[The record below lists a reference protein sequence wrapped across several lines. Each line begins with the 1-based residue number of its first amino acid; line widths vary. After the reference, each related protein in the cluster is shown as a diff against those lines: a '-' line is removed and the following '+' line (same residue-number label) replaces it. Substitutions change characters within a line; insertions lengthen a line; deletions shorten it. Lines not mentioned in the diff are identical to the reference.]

1 MAVIDE
7 ATVGERVAF
16 YRRRRGITQEVLA
29 GLLGRSV
36 EWLAQFERGAKEL
49 DRLSTIVA
57 IASALGIEP
66 VKLLPAAFFA
76 HRQEL
81 HDTVLGTAPDSV
93 PAIKSAM
100 FRYNGTARL
109 LGVPDR
115 APVDR
120 NGLCRRIDEA
130 FGYSQ
135 TERWSALGPLL
146 PDLIADGWH
155 AAHTTTGEDAAR
167 GFGLLSQVHHV
178 TSGMLDR
185 IGEPELSSIAAE
197 RALAAAE
204 RSEND
209 LLVAVAAWRL
219 AVVLRHDGQLQEAT
233 DVPVAAADALRGHL
247 GESPQHASVY
257 GALMLKGAVG
267 AASLHDHTA
276 VRDYLRECNQAAQR
290 IGDRN
295 DYWLAFG
302 PTNVAIHRVWLA
314 TEMGDPTDAL
324 TQAEHVAEAAL
335 PPELAERRV
344 SHLITVGW
352 SHYLRRHDDEA
363 LAALAAA
370 RAAAPEQLMFTRR
383 VHDMVRQMRRRDR
396 RGRRELRELA
406 DFVGVR

>member
-1 MAVIDE
+1 VAVIDE

-233 DVPVAAADALRGHL
+233 DVPMAAADALRGHL

-302 PTNVAIHRVWLA
+302 PHQRRHPPGVAGHRD
-314 TEMGDPTDAL
+314 GGS
-324 TQAEHVAEAAL
+324 EHVAEAAL
-335 PPELAERRV
+335 PPELAERRA

>member
-1 MAVIDE
+1 
-7 ATVGERVAF
+7 VAF

-57 IASALGIEP
+57 IAHTLGIEP
-66 VKLLPAAFFA
+66 VKLLPAAFFT
-76 HRQEL
+76 HRREL
-81 HDTVLGTAPDSV
+81 HHTVLGTAPDSV

-115 APVDR
+115 APVDQ
-120 NGLCRRIDEA
+120 NGLRRRIEEA
-130 FGYSQ
+130 FGHSQ

-155 AAHTTTGEDAAR
+155 AAYTTAGEDAAR

-204 RSEND
+204 RSESD

-219 AVVLRHDGQLQEAT
+219 AVVLRRDGQLQEAT
-233 DVPVAAADALRGHL
+233 EVPVAVADALRGRL
-247 GESPQHASVY
+247 GESPQHASVH

-267 AASLHDHTA
+267 AATLHDHTA
-276 VRDYLRECNQAAQR
+276 VRDYLGECDRAAQR
-290 IGDRN
+290 TGDRN
-295 DYWLAFG
+295 DHWLAFG

-314 TEMGDPTDAL
+314 TEMATRPTRSPKPS
-324 TQAEHVAEAAL
+324 T
-335 PPELAERRV
+335 
-344 SHLITVGW
+344 ST
-352 SHYLRRHDDEA
+352 RRHCPPSWPS
-363 LAALAAA
+363 
-370 RAAAPEQLMFTRR
+370 AAPRT
-383 VHDMVRQMRRRDR
+383 
-396 RGRRELRELA
+396 
-406 DFVGVR
+406 

>member
-1 MAVIDE
+1 MIDE

-36 EWLAQFERGAKEL
+36 EWLAQFERGAREL

-57 IASALGIEP
+57 IAHALGIEP
-66 VKLLPAAFFA
+66 VKLLPAAFFT
-76 HRQEL
+76 HRREL
-81 HDTVLGTAPDSV
+81 HDSVLGTAPDFV

-115 APVDR
+115 APVDQ
-120 NGLCRRIDEA
+120 NGLRRRIEEA
-130 FGYSQ
+130 FGHSQ

-155 AAHTTTGEDAAR
+155 AAYTTAGEDAAR

-204 RSEND
+204 RSESD

-233 DVPVAAADALRGHL
+233 DVPMAAADALRGHL

-314 TEMGDPTDAL
+314 TEMATRPTRSPKPS
-324 TQAEHVAEAAL
+324 TSTRWHCH
-335 PPELAERRV
+335 PSWP
-344 SHLITVGW
+344 S
-352 SHYLRRHDDEA
+352 
-363 LAALAAA
+363 
-370 RAAAPEQLMFTRR
+370 AAPRT
-383 VHDMVRQMRRRDR
+383 
-396 RGRRELRELA
+396 
-406 DFVGVR
+406 

>member
-1 MAVIDE
+1 MLDE

-16 YRRRRGITQEVLA
+16 YRRRRGMTQEVLA

-36 EWLAQFERGAKEL
+36 EWLAQFERGAREL

-57 IASALGIEP
+57 IAHALGIEP
-66 VKLLPAAFFA
+66 GRLLPAAFFT
-76 HRQEL
+76 HRREL

-93 PAIKSAM
+93 PMIKSAM

-115 APVDR
+115 APVDQ
-120 NGLCRRIDEA
+120 NGLRRRIEEA
-130 FGYSQ
+130 FGHSQ

-155 AAHTTTGEDAAR
+155 AAYTTAGEDAAR

-185 IGEPELSSIAAE
+185 IGEPELSSVAAE

-247 GESPQHASVY
+247 AESPQHASVY
-257 GALMLKGAVG
+257 GALMLKAAVG
-267 AASLHDHTA
+267 AATLHDHTS
-276 VRDYLRECNQAAQR
+276 VRDYLGECDRAAQR

-302 PTNVAIHRVWLA
+302 PH
-314 TEMGDPTDAL
+314 
-324 TQAEHVAEAAL
+324 Q
-335 PPELAERRV
+335 
-344 SHLITVGW
+344 
-352 SHYLRRHDDEA
+352 RRHPPGVADHRDG
-363 LAALAAA
+363 
-370 RAAAPEQLMFTRR
+370 RP
-383 VHDMVRQMRRRDR
+383 DR
-396 RGRRELRELA
+396 RAHPSRARR
-406 DFVGVR
+406 